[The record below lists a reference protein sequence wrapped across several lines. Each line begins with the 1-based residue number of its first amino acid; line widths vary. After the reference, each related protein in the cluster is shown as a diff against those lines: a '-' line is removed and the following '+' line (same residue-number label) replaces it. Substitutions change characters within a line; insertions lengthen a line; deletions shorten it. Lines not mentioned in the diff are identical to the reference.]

1 MGKHAPMRDRLKF
14 LEPDSAPM
22 GQAKYPPNKLCPG
35 LSFGTLH
42 NLGQF
47 CLFCWAGFKFFSLCV
62 FSSPTPIFKSANSQE
77 KMRITYNY

>member
-1 MGKHAPMRDRLKF
+1 MRKHAPMGDGLKF

-42 NLGQF
+42 SLAQF
-47 CLFCWAGFKFFSLCV
+47 CLFCWAGFK
-62 FSSPTPIFKSANSQE
+62 T
-77 KMRITYNY
+77 

>member
-47 CLFCWAGFKFFSLCV
+47 CLFCWAGFKTLIFFHYVCSPLPHQ
-62 FSSPTPIFKSANSQE
+62 FSNLPTLKR
-77 KMRITYNY
+77 K